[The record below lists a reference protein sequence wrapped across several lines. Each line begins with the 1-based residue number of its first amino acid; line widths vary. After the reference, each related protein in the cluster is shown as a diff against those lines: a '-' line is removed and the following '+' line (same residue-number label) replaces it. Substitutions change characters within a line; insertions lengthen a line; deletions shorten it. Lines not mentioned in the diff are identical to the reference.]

1 MVWAVGDLGRWRANE
16 TPQVLKGTSHF
27 CFVYGAPS
35 GFGGRVCYPKFT
47 RHPIPGYNAV
57 GYGYLVGA
65 LPTRLDRR
73 VIGYTRLPTRPLRY
87 RAEDT

>member
-1 MVWAVGDLGRWRANE
+1 MA
-16 TPQVLKGTSHF
+16 TSNPDV
-27 CFVYGAPS
+27 CIT
-35 GFGGRVCYPKFT
+35 RVCLRRRVIQGLLPEIFSDT
-47 RHPIPGYNAV
+47 RHPIPGLNAF

-65 LPTRLDRR
+65 LHTRLDRR